1 MKGAHGYHLTRAWLA
16 LLALSLGSAALT
28 VLHLP
33 AAILGAGILLLA
45 LIKARMILA
54 HYLDMT
60 HSPAW
65 LRGFAAVFAVF
76 SILIFALYL
85 I

>member
-16 LLALSLGSAALT
+16 LLALSLGSASLT

-33 AAILGAGILLLA
+33 VAVLGAGILLLA
-45 LIKARMILA
+45 LIKARVILA
-54 HYLDMT
+54 QYLDLT

-65 LRGFAAVFAVF
+65 LRGFTAVFAAF